1 MTSRTPAIAAIRW
14 LTTNDACAWFP
25 GSNATLLAT
34 PALASAGFVLSSS
47 STYVLSPNAAR
58 SGYEIVSLMSA
69 LVIPS
74 IESLVPYEG
83 GKPVEELA
91 RELGVHDAIKLAS
104 NENPLGPSPLALAA
118 AERELRDVNR
128 YPDGTAY
135 RLRERIAAFHGVT
148 RAEVLTGGGSNEIL
162 DLLVRTFCTPAHHVV
177 FAEPA
182 FVVYRL
188 ASLTYGVP
196 FSPVPTLDLRHD
208 LPNMAAAVTP
218 ATRILFVANPNN
230 PTGTYV
236 RRDAVERLLREV
248 PPEVIV
254 VMDEAYFEYADAADY
269 PNSMELRGL
278 RERLVV
284 LRTFSKI
291 YGLAGL
297 RIGYAIAPPV
307 IIDYMN
313 RVRAPFNVSSPGQAA
328 AIAALDDEAHVTK
341 SAEQNRRERSRLA
354 TALTGLGLSVAESQ
368 ANFVYVD
375 LGRVARPVYDALL
388 RKGVIVRPFGN
399 LPNGLRV
406 TVGNPDEND
415 RFVGALTEVLA

>member
-1 MTSRTPAIAAIRW
+1 MT
-14 LTTNDACAWFP
+14 
-25 GSNATLLAT
+25 
-34 PALASAGFVLSSS
+34 
-47 STYVLSPNAAR
+47 
-58 SGYEIVSLMSA
+58 A

-118 AERELRDVNR
+118 AERALRDVHR
-128 YPDGTAY
+128 YPDGTAF
-135 RLRERIAAFHGVT
+135 RLRERIAQFHGVT

-162 DLLVRTFCTPAHHVV
+162 DLIVRTYCTTAHHVV
-177 FAEPA
+177 FAEPS

-196 FSPVPTLDLRHD
+196 FTAVNTVELRHD
-208 LPNMAAAVTP
+208 LPSMAAAVTP
-218 ATRILFVANPNN
+218 ATRVLFVANPNN

-236 RRDAVERLLREV
+236 PREAVERLLREV
-248 PPEVIV
+248 PAEVIV
-254 VMDEAYFEYADAADY
+254 VMDEAYFEYADAPDY
-269 PNSMELRGL
+269 PDSMTLRGL
-278 RERLVV
+278 RERLIV

-307 IIDYMN
+307 LIDYMN
-313 RVRAPFNVSSPGQAA
+313 RVRAPFNVSSQGQAA
-328 AIAALDDEAHVTK
+328 AIAALDDTAHVAK
-341 SAEQNRRERSRLA
+341 SAEQNRRERRRLGVA
-354 TALTGLGLSVAESQ
+354 LTALGLRVAESQ

-375 LGRVARPVYDALL
+375 LGRPARPVYDALL